1 MWNKPQNEII
11 SKAEVKIGLNLD
23 ENHQDNDHIA
33 LSPHRGN
40 VLDKMVTLI
49 IVITMTMIITASYEL
64 SINDFRCFP

>member
-1 MWNKPQNEII
+1 MWNKQQII
-11 SKAEVKIGLNLD
+11 SNAEVKIGLNLD
-23 ENHQDNDHIA
+23 ANHQDNDHIA

-49 IVITMTMIITASYEL
+49 IVITMMMIITASYEL

>member
-1 MWNKPQNEII
+1 MWNKLQNVII
-11 SKAEVKIGLNLD
+11 SKAEVKISLNLD
-23 ENHQDNDHIA
+23 AQDNDYIA

-49 IVITMTMIITASYEL
+49 IVITMMMIITASYEL